1 MTPSARATLRAA
13 LAAAG
18 IEPCADSSCMFGSP
32 GGMSTNH
39 GCRCLERAG
48 LDVSPEARVY
58 IRRLAHACQAL
69 AERVTAKTTP
79 AAAEEAVG
87 IGAMPGSKPRD
98 MTPLRLHPDDIAAI
112 VDRLAHV
119 LSPKERS

>member
-1 MTPSARATLRAA
+1 MA
-13 LAAAG
+13 
-18 IEPCADSSCMFGSP
+18 
-32 GGMSTNH
+32 TNH

-58 IRRLAHACQAL
+58 IRRLAHACRAL
-69 AERVTAKTTP
+69 AEGAVAKP
-79 AAAEEAVG
+79 AAVEDVG
-87 IGAMPGSKPRD
+87 IGAAPGSKPRD

-119 LSPKERS
+119 LSPRERS

>member
-1 MTPSARATLRAA
+1 VTRAARATLRAA

-18 IEPCADSSCMFGSP
+18 IEPCADSACMFGSP

-39 GCRCLERAG
+39 GCHCLERAG
-48 LDVSPEARVY
+48 LDVSPEARAY
-58 IRRLAHACQAL
+58 IRRLAHACRAL
-69 AERVTAKTTP
+69 AEGAVAKP
-79 AAAEEAVG
+79 AAVEDVG
-87 IGAMPGSKPRD
+87 IGAAPGSKPRD

-119 LSPKERS
+119 LSPRERS

>member
-1 MTPSARATLRAA
+1 MTPAARATLRAA
-13 LAAAG
+13 LADAG

-48 LDVSPEARVY
+48 LDGIPPDARVY
-58 IRRLAHACQAL
+58 IRRLAHACRAL
-69 AERVTAKTTP
+69 ASGAVAKP
-79 AAAEEAVG
+79 AAVEDVG

-98 MTPLRLHPDDIAAI
+98 PLLRLHPDDIAAI
-112 VDRLAHV
+112 VAHV
-119 LSPKERS
+119 LAPKEPS